1 MSKLAK
7 KAKRQVSAKRYTN
20 ISDLKKKEKKK
31 KEIQVRDKLKHGEE
45 EKQEVKVT

>member
-20 ISDLKKKEKKK
+20 IGDLKKKTKKKK
-31 KEIQVRDKLKHGEE
+31 KETQVRDKLKHGDMER
-45 EKQEVKVT
+45 KKNR